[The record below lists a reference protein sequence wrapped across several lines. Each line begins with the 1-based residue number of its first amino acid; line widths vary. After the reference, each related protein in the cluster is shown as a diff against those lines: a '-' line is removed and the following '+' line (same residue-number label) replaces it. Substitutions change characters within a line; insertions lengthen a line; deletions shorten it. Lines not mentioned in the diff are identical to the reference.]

1 MQKRRIF
8 LAMLLCMLWL
18 TGFAQNDVTGVVKD
32 GTGEPLIGVSV
43 MIKGS
48 TTGTVT
54 DFDGNFTLKSVPSSA
69 QLQFSYIG
77 FQTQVVNVGNTTN
90 FNITL
95 LEDNTVQYHQLL
107 VTSWL
112 PFLYPLSQRLCR
124 ESCQVLTL
132 PHRMVVPV
140 QP

>member
-1 MQKRRIF
+1 
-8 LAMLLCMLWL
+8 MLLCMLWL

-69 QLQFSYIG
+69 HNARGCGSY
-77 FQTQVVNVGNTTN
+77 
-90 FNITL
+90 
-95 LEDNTVQYHQLL
+95 
-107 VTSWL
+107 
-112 PFLYPLSQRLCR
+112 RLWYN
-124 ESCQVLTL
+124 EA
-132 PHRMVVPV
+132 
-140 QP
+140 

>member
-48 TTGTVT
+48 TTGTVE
-54 DFDGNFTLKSVPSSA
+54 
-69 QLQFSYIG
+69 
-77 FQTQVVNVGNTTN
+77 VGTFIRT
-90 FNITL
+90 IAVL
-95 LEDNTVQYHQLL
+95 LHR
-107 VTSWL
+107 L
-112 PFLYPLSQRLCR
+112 PDTGSQCR
-124 ESCQVLTL
+124 Q
-132 PHRMVVPV
+132 HY
-140 QP
+140 